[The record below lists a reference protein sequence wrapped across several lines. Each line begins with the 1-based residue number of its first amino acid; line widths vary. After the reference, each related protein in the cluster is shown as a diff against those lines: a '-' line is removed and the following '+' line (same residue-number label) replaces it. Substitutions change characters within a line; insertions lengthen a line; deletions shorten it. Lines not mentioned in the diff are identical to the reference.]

1 MSVIYCSLKKFT
13 NEENVELCAICRKNL
28 KKNDL
33 IYQCPNCS
41 TFFHQNHLQEWLK
54 ANSECPV
61 CRNTLIVLMS
71 EDEEEK
77 NIDHSEDET
86 LEISEIDGVQKEDN
100 KMMFLNPIL
109 KPRIPSIIFQIII
122 LTAGL
127 LIFCFTLFD
136 FTFGISV
143 SILRYESVSWMTIV
157 FALPFFFS
165 SFFIII
171 LGVENDKI
179 FFSYNW
185 QNLELNS
192 NKIVVI
198 SKKFPKEI
206 ELFPNKI
213 RSILIETYED
223 ESEEHD
229 EILED
234 LYCLRLE
241 IINKDGKK
249 YHFTRIFENISSS
262 KTERVVQ
269 VLEEFLME
277 KYSIQISAFTDE
289 MEKKRERIR
298 ILCICIGSILLL
310 SIILTR
316 IYYF

>member
-13 NEENVELCAICRKNL
+13 NEENGEICAICRKNL
-28 KKNDL
+28 KKDDL
-33 IYQCPNCS
+33 IFQCPNCS

-61 CRNTLIVLMS
+61 CRNTLIILML
-71 EDEEEK
+71 EDEEVK
-77 NIDHSEDET
+77 NVDHSKDET
-86 LEISEIDGVQKEDN
+86 LEISKIDGVLKEDN
-100 KMMFLNPIL
+100 KLMFLNPIL

-127 LIFCFTLFD
+127 LMFSITLFE
-136 FTFGISV
+136 FTFGICV
-143 SILRYESVSWMTIV
+143 SILRYNPINWIAIV
-157 FALPFFFS
+157 FALQFFFS

-179 FFSYNW
+179 FFSNNW
-185 QNLELNS
+185 QNLELN
-192 NKIVVI
+192 NDKIVVI
-198 SKKFPKEI
+198 SKRFPKEI

-223 ESEEHD
+223 ESEHD

-241 IINKDGKK
+241 ITNKDGKK
-249 YHFTRIFENISSS
+249 YHFKRIFENISSS

-289 MEKKRERIR
+289 MEKKKVRIR

-310 SIILTR
+310 SIILTY
-316 IYYF
+316 IWYL